1 MVRDDRITKDPNL
14 YLVSLKL
21 FFFTIQNMVMKKV
34 TFLPLLCLSCF
45 TLAQS
50 VGIGTTT
57 PNTSSILDLGQS
69 AKPVVL
75 PRLSSTQMIGV
86 SNPAHGMLIYNTN
99 EHQLYSYMRYRT
111 ALVSGLS
118 SSRWQ
123 PVSTG
128 PRMLAW
134 GVVDSFGTEING
146 SLSYSVT
153 WDATNHWYRL
163 ALTNPHQYYKDSM
176 LLMITPV
183 GNGSWDQAV
192 STGELIAADGR
203 LASIKFTDVSRI
215 VAGFNTLESRR
226 RSGFHFTLYDLR
238 KDPY

>member
-1 MVRDDRITKDPNL
+1 
-14 YLVSLKL
+14 
-21 FFFTIQNMVMKKV
+21 MKKIAL
-34 TFLPLLCLSCF
+34 FPLLLLSF
-45 TLAQS
+45 FSMAQTTS

-57 PNTSSILDLGQS
+57 PNSSSSLDLGPS
-69 AKPVVL
+69 AKPLVL
-75 PRLSSTQMIGV
+75 PRLTITQMNAV
-86 SNPAHGMLIYNTN
+86 SSPAQGMLIYNTT
-99 EHQLYSYMRYRT
+99 EHQLYSYMRFR
-111 ALVSGLS
+111 S
-118 SSRWQ
+118 SFIIGQSSNRWQ

-134 GVVDSFGTEING
+134 GVVDSFGNEING

-153 WDATNHWYRL
+153 WDATNNWYRL
-163 ALTNPHQYYKDSM
+163 LLTNPHEYYKDSM
-176 LLMITPV
+176 LLMVTAV

-192 STGELIAADGR
+192 STGELIEGSER

-215 VAGFNTLESRR
+215 ADGFSTLISRR

>member
-1 MVRDDRITKDPNL
+1 MKKIFLLPI
-14 YLVSLKL
+14 L
-21 FFFTIQNMVMKKV
+21 FFSFCAI
-34 TFLPLLCLSCF
+34 S
-45 TLAQS
+45 QS

-57 PNTSSILDLGQS
+57 PNSSSILDLGPS
-69 AKPVVL
+69 AKPFVL
-75 PRLSSTQMIGV
+75 PRLTTPQMNSIT
-86 SNPAHGMLIYNTN
+86 SPAQGMLLYNTD

-111 ALVSGLS
+111 ALITGQSND
-118 SSRWQ
+118 RWQ
-123 PVSTG
+123 PVATG

-146 SLSYSVT
+146 SITSSVT
-153 WDATNHWYRL
+153 WDATNHWYRMSL
-163 ALTNPHQYYKDSM
+163 SNPHEYYKDSM
-176 LLMITPV
+176 LLMVTAV

-192 STGELIAADGR
+192 STGELIEAGGR

-215 VAGFNTLESRR
+215 VGGFNTLESRR

>member
-1 MVRDDRITKDPNL
+1 
-14 YLVSLKL
+14 
-21 FFFTIQNMVMKKV
+21 MKKI
-34 TFLPLLCLSCF
+34 FLIPLLFLSAF
-45 TLAQS
+45 VTGQS

-57 PNTSSILDLGQS
+57 PNASSVLDLGPS
-69 AKPVVL
+69 AKPLVL
-75 PRLSSTQMIGV
+75 PRLSSAEMNAVTGAAQGMI
-86 SNPAHGMLIYNTN
+86 IYNTD

-111 ALVSGLS
+111 SQILFIP

-134 GVVDSFGTEING
+134 GVLDSFATTLTGSGTF
-146 SLSYSVT
+146 SLA
-153 WDATNHWYRL
+153 WDATNNWYRL
-163 ALTNPHQYYKDSM
+163 SLTNPFEYYKDSM

-192 STGELIAADGR
+192 STGELIETNAR

-215 VAGFNTLESRR
+215 VAGFSSLQSRR
-226 RSGFHFTLYDLR
+226 RSGFHFVLYDLR

>member
-1 MVRDDRITKDPNL
+1 MKKIFAFPF
-14 YLVSLKL
+14 L
-21 FFFTIQNMVMKKV
+21 FFFYFAN
-34 TFLPLLCLSCF
+34 
-45 TLAQS
+45 AQT

-57 PNTSSILDLGQS
+57 PNSSSVLDLGPS
-69 AKPVVL
+69 AKPLVL
-75 PRLSSTQMIGV
+75 PRLSLTQMNAV
-86 SNPAHGMLIYNTN
+86 TSPAQGMIIYNTD

-111 ALVSGLS
+111 ALLIGQSDN
-118 SSRWQ
+118 RWQ

-163 ALTNPHQYYKDSM
+163 SLTNPHEYYKDSM
-176 LLMITPV
+176 LLMITAV

-192 STGELIAADGR
+192 STGELIEAGGR

-215 VAGFNTLESRR
+215 AGGFNTLESRR

-238 KDPY
+238 KKPY

>member
-1 MVRDDRITKDPNL
+1 
-14 YLVSLKL
+14 
-21 FFFTIQNMVMKKV
+21 MKKI
-34 TFLPLLCLSCF
+34 TLFPLLFLSF
-45 TLAQS
+45 FSMAQTTS

-57 PNTSSILDLGQS
+57 PNSSSILDLGPS
-69 AKPVVL
+69 AKPFVL
-75 PRLSSTQMIGV
+75 PRLTLTQMNAV
-86 SNPAHGMLIYNTN
+86 TSPVQGMLIYNTT
-99 EHQLYSYMRYRT
+99 EHQLYGYMRYRT
-111 ALVSGLS
+111 SLIINQSPN
-118 SSRWQ
+118 RWQ

-146 SLSYSVT
+146 SLTYSVT

-163 ALTNPHQYYKDSM
+163 SLTNPHDYYKDSM
-176 LLMITPV
+176 LLMVTAV

-192 STGELIAADGR
+192 STGELIEAGGR

-215 VAGFNTLESRR
+215 AGGFNTLESRR

-238 KDPY
+238 KTPY

>member
-1 MVRDDRITKDPNL
+1 MKKIFAFPF
-14 YLVSLKL
+14 L
-21 FFFTIQNMVMKKV
+21 FFFYFAN
-34 TFLPLLCLSCF
+34 
-45 TLAQS
+45 AQT

-57 PNTSSILDLGQS
+57 PNSSSVLDLGPS
-69 AKPVVL
+69 AKPLVL
-75 PRLSSTQMIGV
+75 PRLSLTQMNAV
-86 SNPAHGMLIYNTN
+86 TSPAQGMIIYNTD

-111 ALVSGLS
+111 ALLIGQSDN
-118 SSRWQ
+118 RWQ

-163 ALTNPHQYYKDSM
+163 SLTNPHEYYKDSM
-176 LLMITPV
+176 LLMITAV

-192 STGELIAADGR
+192 STGELIEAGGR

-215 VAGFNTLESRR
+215 AGGFNTLESRR

-238 KDPY
+238 KEPY